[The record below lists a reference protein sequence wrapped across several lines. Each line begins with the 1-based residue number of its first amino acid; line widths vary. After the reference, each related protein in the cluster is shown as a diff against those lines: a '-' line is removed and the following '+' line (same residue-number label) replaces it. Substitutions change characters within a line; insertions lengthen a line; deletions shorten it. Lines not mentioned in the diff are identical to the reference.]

1 MFWNG
6 SDVSRILRA
15 GLRPKVAGPSA
26 VTAGIIGALGGF
38 MYAYQNSAGR
48 LMGLRE
54 NDSEAKAAGKLK
66 H

>member
-1 MFWNG
+1 MHSNG
-6 SDVSRILRA
+6 NDETCFLSS

-54 NDSEAKAAGKLK
+54 NDAEAKAAGKK